1 MSFDF
6 VKTLKAPLN
15 VDGWFV
21 KLLIGGI
28 LLCVPIANF
37 IVIGYCVKYLKKLIN
52 KEDSLP
58 DYGDLGGLF
67 VSGFKF
73 FVGSIVYMIP
83 FGLLIFILSMLLSK
97 AAVTAA
103 ILTLVLELVAGI
115 LILPMIINFAL
126 DEKILSMVDFEKAFC
141 FLKNSVKDFLFLIV
155 YIVLLYIVYMIIIF
169 VCSITLVGLVLV
181 PFLAYAMSLSL
192 YNLLG
197 QYACAIP
204 NLKN

>member
-6 VKTLKAPLN
+6 VKALKAPLN
-15 VDGWFV
+15 VNGWFV

-52 KEDSLP
+52 KEESLP
-58 DYGDLGGLF
+58 DYGDLGALF

-126 DEKILSMVDFEKAFC
+126 DEKILSMVNFENAFN
-141 FLKNSVKDFLFLIV
+141 FLKNSIKDFLFMLL
-155 YIVLLYIVYMIIIF
+155 YIVLLYVVYFFIIF
-169 VCSITLVGLVLV
+169 VCSITLVGVILI

-197 QYACAIP
+197 QYAHSMP

>member
-6 VKTLKAPLN
+6 VKALKAPLN
-15 VDGWFV
+15 VNGWFV

-58 DYGDLGGLF
+58 DYSDLGGLF

-83 FGLLIFILSMLLSK
+83 FGLIIFILSMLLTK
-97 AAVTAA
+97 APVAA
-103 ILTLVLELVAGI
+103 GFLTLLIELVAGI

-126 DEKILSMVDFEKAFC
+126 DEKILSMVNFENAFN
-141 FLKNSVKDFLFLIV
+141 FLKNSIKDFLFMLL
-155 YIVLLYIVYMIIIF
+155 YIVLLYVVYFFIIF
-169 VCSITLVGLVLV
+169 VCSITLVGVILI
-181 PFLAYAMSLSL
+181 PFLAYAMSLSV

-197 QYACAIP
+197 QYAHSMP